1 MVLRFDDEQRRAPGP
16 LPGADHSGA
25 GGRQRVLRKAITYP
39 RSDVMKIL
47 ENLEPIPGHEP
58 PAIPNWSRVLRTTE
72 GDDERVIRRRLEAL
86 VEHVATLQQK

>member
-1 MVLRFDDEQRRAPGP
+1 
-16 LPGADHSGA
+16 
-25 GGRQRVLRKAITYP
+25 LRKAITYP
-39 RSDVMKIL
+39 RSDVMKVL

-72 GDDERVIRRRLEAL
+72 GDDARVIRRRLEAL